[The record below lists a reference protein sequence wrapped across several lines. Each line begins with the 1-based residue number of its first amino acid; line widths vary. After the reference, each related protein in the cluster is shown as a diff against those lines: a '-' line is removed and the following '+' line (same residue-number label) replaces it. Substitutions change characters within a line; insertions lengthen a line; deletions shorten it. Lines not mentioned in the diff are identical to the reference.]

1 MVENR
6 ERRKDIKL
14 VSLILITN
22 EVKTEVAKS
31 SLVLRL
37 DEQHS
42 ALLKLKSLVYYH
54 E

>member
-14 VSLILITN
+14 VLLILITD
-22 EVKTEVAKS
+22 EVKIKVVKS

-37 DEQHS
+37 DEEHS
-42 ALLKLKSLVYYH
+42 VAWFQGLR
-54 E
+54 